1 MNQRLP
7 VCTLTLHGLGLLFLG
22 VEYAE
27 LEFGP
32 HFRLVAGDQE
42 EVEGEV
48 VLRVFV
54 KSLGVDPQAPLHL
67 VILRRESGRLQDFAK
82 VLSCEGEVGDSPHV
96 RKLHHLH
103 LHVKVCERQNLNFE
117 FQPKD

>member
-1 MNQRLP
+1 MVKLSGLSNQRIP
-7 VCTLTLHGLGLLFLG
+7 VCSLTFHGLGLLFFR

-32 HFRLVAGDQE
+32 HFGLVTGDQE

-48 VLRVFV
+48 VFGVLV

-67 VILRRESGRLQDFAK
+67 VVLGREGRGLQHFAEI
-82 VLSCEGEVGDSPHV
+82 LSCE
-96 RKLHHLH
+96 
-103 LHVKVCERQNLNFE
+103 
-117 FQPKD
+117 